1 MKVSFGD
8 QSSLNHMKEFGR
20 VGHLLS
26 VVTLL
31 GW

>member
-8 QSSLNHMKEFGR
+8 HSSLNHMKEFGR

-26 VVTLL
+26 VDTLL
-31 GW
+31 G